1 MVQLHLAS
9 IIPKVLG
16 LNLASLE
23 LASRYWRALG
33 TQTLEVNLKKT
44 NVRFSFREPETKLGP
59 DKESKPESVE
69 SEKPKPDQPEKTV
82 PPLRINLL
90 NLQKRTN
97 GVEPETARSK
107 KDEADL
113 KAETKNP
120 DPEISFSPDEQPEPE
135 PEPEVEKS
143 DEPPEMETEDVVA
156 AEVDKDE
163 HSEPEAA
170 QLESDD
176 LAKKRYLQTFQKVLA
191 IQL

>member
-1 MVQLHLAS
+1 MFTWSIAFGFNYSKGSWFESGQLTVS
-9 IIPKVLG
+9 IETLKSAWNANIRG
-16 LNLASLE
+16 QLE
-23 LASRYWRALG
+23 
-33 TQTLEVNLKKT
+33 KT
-44 NVRFSFREPETKLGP
+44 NVRFSFREPETKSGP

-120 DPEISFSPDEQPEPE
+120 DPEISFSPDEQPEPQ

-143 DEPPEMETEDVVA
+143 EDPPEMETEDVVA

-176 LAKKRYLQTFQKVLA
+176 LAKKRYLQTF
-191 IQL
+191 